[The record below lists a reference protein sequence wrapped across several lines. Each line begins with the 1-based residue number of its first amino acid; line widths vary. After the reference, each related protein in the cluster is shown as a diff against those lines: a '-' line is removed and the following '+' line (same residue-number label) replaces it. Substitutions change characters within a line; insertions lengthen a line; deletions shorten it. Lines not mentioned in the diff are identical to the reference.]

1 MLAVAGLSIFSK
13 PESRSTY
20 DGRPYVVGAPRLAPA
35 TVQQLAEIHVNSR
48 TDGCQWTKLFSIF
61 LSVLTYPRSSPK
73 AQAPLP
79 RAGRLLL
86 LPLN

>member
-35 TVQQLAEIHVNSR
+35 TVQQLGEIHVNSR
-48 TDGCQWTKLFSIF
+48 TDGCQWTKSRSFYIRFHFSFSFNLILSKFF
-61 LSVLTYPRSSPK
+61 L
-73 AQAPLP
+73 
-79 RAGRLLL
+79 
-86 LPLN
+86 